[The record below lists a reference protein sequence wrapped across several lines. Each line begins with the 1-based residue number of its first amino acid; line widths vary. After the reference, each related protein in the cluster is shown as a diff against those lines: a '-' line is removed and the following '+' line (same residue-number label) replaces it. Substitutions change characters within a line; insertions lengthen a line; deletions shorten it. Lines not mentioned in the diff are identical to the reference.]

1 MTIDKLQTKLIK
13 QVFQYLKNLK
23 KNKINIPLSSLTYMP
38 AYGLCPGFFNLRKIE
53 TNKKQKTFIF
63 NLKNFLSI
71 SKLSSLVMKGKALTK
86 NHKYNFL
93 FVSWA
98 TEEDFLS
105 NGEYLDRYFKIS
117 SKHKKILWLL
127 IFTGSSVP
135 KKIDGNIL
143 IIHNKK
149 VFFKY
154 NLFFLV
160 NYFLTIITRN
170 RLDFKNIFHQLSQE
184 TCFALKMDSFLK
196 EILYKKTK
204 KGTRDTTPKTK
215 KEIRNGE

>member
-1 MTIDKLQTKLIK
+1 MKIGRLQTKLIK
-13 QVFQYLKNLK
+13 QVFRYLKNLK
-23 KNKINIPLSSLTYMP
+23 KNKINIPLSSLAYMP
-38 AYGLCPGFFNLRKIE
+38 TYGHGPGFFNLRKIE

-71 SKLSSLVMKGKALTK
+71 AKQSSLVMKGNALTK

-98 TEEDFLS
+98 NEEDFLS
-105 NGEYLDRYFKIS
+105 NGEYFDRYFRIS
-117 SKHKKILWLL
+117 SKHKKILWLI
-127 IFTGSSVP
+127 IFMGRSIP

-170 RLDFKNIFHQLSQE
+170 RLDFKNIFHQLRQE
-184 TCFALKMDSFLK
+184 TCFALKVDSFLK
-196 EILYKKTK
+196 EILSKKKLIDYTCPMS
-204 KGTRDTTPKTK
+204 PKRFK
-215 KEIRNGE
+215 IKLF